1 MKFLLFLV
9 HFKRKLVSLTFV
21 QICTIMYKYYIK
33 KWGENYIMTQV
44 MKASEVRQ
52 QWSQL
57 LNRVFRGQTR
67 VVVEKSGIPVAA
79 VISAEDLDYLTKLE
93 KQRAERFKVL
103 DEISVAFKDVSS
115 DKLFSEVT
123 SAVKEV
129 RKERRKK

>member
-1 MKFLLFLV
+1 
-9 HFKRKLVSLTFV
+9 
-21 QICTIMYKYYIK
+21 
-33 KWGENYIMTQV
+33 MTQV

-93 KQRAERFKVL
+93 KQRLERFKIL
-103 DEISVAFKDVSS
+103 DRIGAAFKDIPSN
-115 DKLFSEVT
+115 KLFSEVT
-123 SAVKEV
+123 SALKEV

>member
-1 MKFLLFLV
+1 
-9 HFKRKLVSLTFV
+9 LTFV